1 MKNFILPILITCA
14 LNVTALAVDVS
25 PAQVEDPKKADE
37 VLITN
42 SQTKKLSVE
51 ERRKE
56 LKKKHAAKKAAA
68 AAAAAAKA
76 ASKIVSVDNSEA
88 NLDPLKDMQNEKT
101 VQEHKEDKAPNK

>member
-68 AAAAAAKA
+68 AAAKA

>member
-68 AAAAAAKA
+68 AAAKA
-76 ASKIVSVDNSEA
+76 ASKNVSVDNSEA

>member
-68 AAAAAAKA
+68 AAATAKA